1 VHLIRRN
8 LAWLLVSQFS
18 TWALAILLLLVVPHR
33 LGDEAFGQLSFA
45 VVYVGFFEL
54 VAIFGTA
61 TYVMKTVARDHET
74 VGQYVINAVALK
86 AIVATILSAV
96 AIGLAVVLQFEH
108 IVVVLI
114 AIGCLGMFF
123 NALTNG
129 FLGGLQGLQRMRGP
143 AVADVARAY
152 VGGIAGLIILYSG
165 GTLTMLALATAL
177 SCAIP
182 LVVNARSL
190 WPQVRNH
197 RTIDLRLWK
206 LLIRGG
212 LPFFMWAAL
221 SQFYGTI
228 DIPLLHMYSDDQTV
242 GWYALAYRWVSMP
255 VFFASVVGTAFLP
268 ALSADMKQLPESFIR
283 LGNRA
288 LQLVMIVSTP
298 AAVGIALIANDFL
311 RLLYGGQFVNAVPI
325 MQILALQI
333 PIISMDIVL
342 GTVIIAADRQRQWV
356 IVGLVA
362 AIFNPLLNVVA
373 IPAAQSMFGNAAI
386 GAAAVTVVT
395 ELILM
400 AGALILRPAGVLDG
414 ATAGILL
421 RISLASAAMIPV
433 VLALGPAPL
442 AVKVGTGIVVYGVAS
457 LALRTTSLREVN
469 SFALGSVRRTKSPT
483 GSNSPTGVVV

>member
-1 VHLIRRN
+1 LIRRN

-18 TWALAILLLLVVPHR
+18 TWGLAIVLLLVVPHK
-33 LGDEAFGQLSFA
+33 LGDVAFGQLSFA

-61 TYVMKTVARDHET
+61 TYVMKTVARDNET
-74 VGQYVINAVALK
+74 VGQYVVNAVVLK

-96 AIGLAVVLQFEH
+96 AIGLALVLQLEQ
-108 IVVVLI
+108 ILIVLI
-114 AIGCLGMFF
+114 AIGCLGMFL
-123 NALTNG
+123 NTLNNG
-129 FLGGLQGLQRMRGP
+129 VVGGLYGLQRMRGP
-143 AVADVARAY
+143 ATADVARAY
-152 VGGIAGLIILYSG
+152 VGGVAGLIILYRG
-165 GTLTMLALATAL
+165 GTLTMLALASAL

-182 LVVNARSL
+182 LAINARSV
-190 WPQVRNH
+190 WPHVRNH
-197 RTIDLRLWK
+197 RTIDPRLWK
-206 LLIRGG
+206 LLLRGG

-255 VFFASVVGTAFLP
+255 IFFASVVGTAFLP

-283 LGNRA
+283 LSNKA
-288 LQLVMIVSTP
+288 LQLVMIVATP

-311 RLLYGGQFVNAVPI
+311 GLVYRGQFANAVPI

-362 AIFNPLLNVVA
+362 AIFNPLLNIVA
-373 IPAAQSMFGNAAI
+373 IPASQSLFDNAAI
-386 GAAAVTVVT
+386 GAAAVTLVT

-414 ATAGILL
+414 ATASGLL
-421 RISLASAAMIPV
+421 RIGLASATMIPV
-433 VLALGPAPL
+433 VLALDPAPL
-442 AVKVGTGIVVYGVAS
+442 VVKIAAGILTYGTAS
-457 LALRTTSLREVN
+457 LALRTTSLREVRSLTSGN
-469 SFALGSVRRTKSPT
+469 AGRDRPPSAA
-483 GSNSPTGVVV
+483 VVSAEPELV